1 MNENH
6 IILRAVMAGLFIGI
20 AGLIF
25 LSVENKTLGALLFSF
40 GLLMVV
46 SKGYFL
52 YTGKVGYA
60 LPYQKGY
67 LSVLLKTLLGNIIGI
82 GAVGLMF
89 QLSGMTEVIA
99 SAEMIFVSKLS
110 KTWYESFIL
119 AIFCGMLMYVGVNG
133 YKKYDNPILKVLIV
147 IFAVVIFILAKFEH
161 SIANLLYL
169 FLGNHFTLAS
179 LLYVMIWM
187 IGNALGAILLNLVD
201 ERLNQ
206 SV

>member
-1 MNENH
+1 MKDSQVF
-6 IILRAVMAGLFIGI
+6 LKAVMAGLFIGI

-67 LSVLLKTLLGNIIGI
+67 LVILLKTLFGNIIGI
-82 GAVGLMF
+82 GAVGLIF
-89 QLSGMTEVIA
+89 QLSGMTEVIV
-99 SAEMIFVSKLS
+99 SAEMLFISKLS
-110 KTWYESFIL
+110 KTWYEAFIL

-133 YKKYDNPILKVLIV
+133 YRKYDNPLLKVLIV

-169 FLGNHFTLAS
+169 FLGNHYSMIS
-179 LLYVMIWM
+179 LGYVLIW
-187 IGNALGAILLNLVD
+187 ILGNAFGAIFLNIVEEKLK
-201 ERLNQ
+201 
-206 SV
+206 SIA

>member
-1 MNENH
+1 MKDSQVF
-6 IILRAVMAGLFIGI
+6 LKAVMAGLFIGI

-67 LSVLLKTLLGNIIGI
+67 LVILLKTLFGNIIGI
-82 GAVGLMF
+82 GAVGLLF

-99 SAEMIFVSKLS
+99 SAEMLFVSKLS
-110 KTWYESFIL
+110 KTWYEAFIL

-133 YKKYDNPILKVLIV
+133 YKKYDNPLLKILIV

-179 LLYVMIWM
+179 LIYVFIWI

>member
-1 MNENH
+1 MKDSQVF
-6 IILRAVMAGLFIGI
+6 LKAVMAGLFIGI
-20 AGLIF
+20 AGLVF

-67 LSVLLKTLLGNIIGI
+67 LKVLLKTLLGNIIGI
-82 GAVGLMF
+82 GAVGLLF

-99 SAEMIFVSKLS
+99 SAEMLFISKLS
-110 KTWYESFIL
+110 KTWYEAFIL

-133 YKKYDNPILKVLIV
+133 YKKYDNPLLKVLIV

-169 FLGNHFTLAS
+169 FLGNHYSMIS
-179 LLYVMIWM
+179 LVYVLIW
-187 IGNALGAILLNLVD
+187 ILGNAFGAILLNVVEEKLKPTA
-201 ERLNQ
+201 
-206 SV
+206 

>member
-67 LSVLLKTLLGNIIGI
+67 LNILLKTLLGNIIGI
-82 GAVGLMF
+82 GAVGLIF
-89 QLSGMTEVIA
+89 QLSGMTEVIT
-99 SAEMIFVSKLS
+99 SAEMIFISKLS
-110 KTWYESFIL
+110 KTWYEAFIL
-119 AIFCGMLMYVGVNG
+119 AIFCGMMMYVGVNG

-179 LLYVMIWM
+179 LLYVMIW
-187 IGNALGAILLNLVD
+187 IFGNALGAILLNLVD

-206 SV
+206 SI